1 MEKSPLLI
9 ALTLYDL
16 YFRGSMQSEL
26 YSAVL
31 KPEHTG
37 LSYASS
43 FQTVLGHPDNLPS
56 VLHLRWPRDDFLD
69 KIGWTFLFVMINL
82 VIIRPILKKKVELKK
97 EQKKN
102 EVLCFVQRLN

>member
-1 MEKSPLLI
+1 MEKSLLLI

-69 KIGWTFLFVMINL
+69 KKGWTFLFVMIKL
-82 VIIRPILKKKVELKK
+82 VIMRPILKKRSSS
-97 EQKKN
+97 KKN
-102 EVLCFVQRLN
+102 KKRMKNSVL